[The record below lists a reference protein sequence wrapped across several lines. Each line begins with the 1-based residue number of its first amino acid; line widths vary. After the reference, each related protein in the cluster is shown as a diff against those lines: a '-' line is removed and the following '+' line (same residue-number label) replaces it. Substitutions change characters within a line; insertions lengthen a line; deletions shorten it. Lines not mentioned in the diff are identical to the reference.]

1 MIRSEISDDRCQVE
15 VNGELG
21 RIAFEFA
28 QLTSNLAANMPAVL
42 LKQAFEDGLYIN
54 EHGMKAFEKK
64 MKEDIE
70 DIKKFEKMVNPEDIK
85 EFEKMI
91 NPEESETEDEENDE
105 ESDRGRFKDTVTM
118 IASALAAAALLG
130 GKNDKNK

>member
-28 QLTSNLAANMPAVL
+28 QLTSHLAANMPEKL
-42 LKQAFEDGLYIN
+42 LKQVFEDGLYIN

-70 DIKKFEKMVNPEDIK
+70 ES
-85 EFEKMI
+85 EKMI
-91 NPEESETEDEENDE
+91 SPEESETEDEENDE

-130 GKNDKNK
+130 GRNDKNK

>member
-1 MIRSEISDDRCQVE
+1 MIRSEISDDRCQVKVE
-15 VNGELG
+15 GELG

-64 MKEDIE
+64 MEEDIE
-70 DIKKFEKMVNPEDIK
+70 EFKKKISS
-85 EFEKMI
+85 
-91 NPEESETEDEENDE
+91 EESETEDEENDE
-105 ESDRGRFKDTVTM
+105 ESDRGGFKDFATM
-118 IASALAAAALLG
+118 TAVALAAAALLG
-130 GKNDKNK
+130 GRNDKNR

>member
-1 MIRSEISDDRCQVE
+1 MIRSEISDDRCQIKVE
-15 VNGELG
+15 GELG

-28 QLTSNLAANMPAVL
+28 QLTSNLAANMPVVL
-42 LKQAFEDGLYIN
+42 LKQVFEDGLYIN

-64 MKEDIE
+64 MEE
-70 DIKKFEKMVNPEDIK
+70 SAEEFKKM
-85 EFEKMI
+85 MRS
-91 NPEESETEDEENDE
+91 EESETEDEENDE

-130 GKNDKNK
+130 GRNDKTDKH

>member
-1 MIRSEISDDRCQVE
+1 MIRSEISDDRCQVKVE
-15 VNGELG
+15 GELG

-28 QLTSNLAANMPAVL
+28 QLTSNLAANMPRIL

-64 MKEDIE
+64 MEEDI
-70 DIKKFEKMVNPEDIK
+70 EDIK

-91 NPEESETEDEENDE
+91 NPEESETEDEEDDG
-105 ESDRGRFKDTVTM
+105 ESNRDDFKKFVAATALADMIVTLLRGR
-118 IASALAAAALLG
+118 
-130 GKNDKNK
+130 NDKNK

>member
-1 MIRSEISDDRCQVE
+1 MIRSEIGNNRCQVE

-28 QLTSNLAANMPAVL
+28 KLTSHLAANMPRGL

-64 MKEDIE
+64 MEEDI
-70 DIKKFEKMVNPEDIK
+70 EDIK

-91 NPEESETEDEENDE
+91 NPEESETEDEEDDG
-105 ESDRGRFKDTVTM
+105 ESDRDDFKKFVAAT
-118 IASALAAAALLG
+118 ALADMIVTLLRG
-130 GKNDKNK
+130 RNDKTGKH

>member
-1 MIRSEISDDRCQVE
+1 MIRSEISDDSRCQIE
-15 VNGELG
+15 VKGELG

-28 QLTSNLAANMPAVL
+28 QLTSHLAANMPRTL

-64 MKEDIE
+64 MEEDIE
-70 DIKKFEKMVNPEDIK
+70 DIK
-85 EFEKMI
+85 EFMKVI

-105 ESDRGRFKDTVTM
+105 ESGRGGFKDFATM
-118 IASALAAAALLG
+118 TAVALAAAALLG
-130 GKNDKNK
+130 GRNDKNR

>member
-1 MIRSEISDDRCQVE
+1 MIRIEISDDSRCQVE
-15 VNGELG
+15 VKGELG

-28 QLTSNLAANMPAVL
+28 KLTSHLAANMPRAL

-54 EHGMKAFEKK
+54 EHGVKAFEKK
-64 MKEDIE
+64 MEEDI
-70 DIKKFEKMVNPEDIK
+70 EDIK

-130 GKNDKNK
+130 GKNDKNR

>member
-1 MIRSEISDDRCQVE
+1 MIRSEISDDRCQVKVE
-15 VNGELG
+15 GELG

-64 MKEDIE
+64 MEEDIE
-70 DIKKFEKMVNPEDIK
+70 KFENELCS
-85 EFEKMI
+85 
-91 NPEESETEDEENDE
+91 EESETEDEENDGG
-105 ESDRGRFKDTVTM
+105 SDRDDFKKFVAAT
-118 IASALAAAALLG
+118 ALADMIVTLLRG
-130 GKNDKNK
+130 RNDKTDKH